1 MKWTG
6 RSFFLRL
13 LYAASKM
20 WVLPEPLAPNIAT
33 CEAYPVLKSKADSTA
48 SALLVMVQILENPF
62 KGWLNITAESLL
74 PSSKKSSEIEPWDS
88 FRFREISNSIDSD
101 NQPSWGVPIV
111 KKIQTF
117 CQRQEWRFFEFTDVY
132 LLRFTSI
139 FFDFQKLTNIFI
151 FYFSTQLSTI

>member
-1 MKWTG
+1 
-6 RSFFLRL
+6 
-13 LYAASKM
+13 
-20 WVLPEPLAPNIAT
+20 
-33 CEAYPVLKSKADSTA
+33 
-48 SALLVMVQILENPF
+48 
-62 KGWLNITAESLL
+62 
-74 PSSKKSSEIEPWDS
+74 
-88 FRFREISNSIDSD
+88 
-101 NQPSWGVPIV
+101 V